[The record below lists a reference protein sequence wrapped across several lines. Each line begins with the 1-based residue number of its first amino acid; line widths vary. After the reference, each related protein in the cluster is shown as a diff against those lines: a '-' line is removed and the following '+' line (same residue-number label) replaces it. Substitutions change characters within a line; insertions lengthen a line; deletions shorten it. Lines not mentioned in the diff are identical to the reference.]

1 MPLIL
6 KILSLNDIPVIV
18 EGFVKSG
25 WTLKPAQLFEHYLE
39 EQNHNQR
46 QCWVAYRDDEFAGYV
61 TLNVTG
67 QSNYPPFAQAH
78 IPEIGDLNVLPAFR
92 KCGIGTALLEK
103 CEQQAATK
111 SDVVGIGV
119 GLYPDYGAAQRLY
132 VKRGYIPD
140 GHGIAYDAKTVTA
153 HKAYPVDDRL
163 VLYFTKQLTS

>member
-6 KILSLNDIPVIV
+6 KILSSNDIPVIV

-25 WTLKPAQLFEHYLE
+25 WTLKPAQLFECYLE

-46 QCWVAYRDDEFAGYV
+46 QCWVAYMDDEFAGYV
-61 TLNVTG
+61 TLNR
-67 QSNYPPFAQAH
+67 QSNYPPSAQAH
-78 IPEIGDLNVLPAFR
+78 IPEIKDLNVLPAFR
-92 KCGIGTALLEK
+92 KRGIGTALLEK

-140 GHGIAYDAKTVTA
+140 GHGIAYDGKTVVA
-153 HKAYPVDDRL
+153 HQTYPVDDSL
-163 VLYFTKQLTS
+163 VLYFTKQLTL